1 MVRLTRVQQQLRTRA
16 AVLAAAHR
24 EFAEHGY
31 AHAKVDR
38 IAARADL
45 TRGSVYSNFPGKRAL
60 YLAVLVDLIER
71 APDSG
76 ARRDGPTSP
85 AGAAG
90 AFARTW
96 LCRLPLAGDPAP
108 DGRLRLRSLTGLLDD
123 DHLRPALAQVAE
135 LEALLLGL
143 VLEANES
150 APHRVRAAR
159 LILTTLH
166 GAAAL
171 AETAPGFGDPFDV
184 IRACEHLA
192 DLDLDDSW
200 DPPHA
205 AHVRPARV
213 TDEPWTPPT
222 DLGDVL
228 TGHRPDL
235 NRDGVITVLGAHRLG
250 AAADA
255 VRASGPGDR
264 VTIVPV
270 TDDPDETGCLVRAR
284 LADLVRCL
292 RGSVGADP
300 WPGLRLVLD
309 DHQMLTGALGITT
322 VGDDTEVAVRI
333 RAGRIAVR
341 ATGRGAG
348 LAAAVA
354 DPDGR
359 REEGTR

>member
-1 MVRLTRVQQQLRTRA
+1 MARLTRVQQQQRTHA

-31 AHAKVDR
+31 AHAKIDR

-71 APDSG
+71 SPDPDP
-76 ARRDGPTSP
+76 RRDGPPSP
-85 AGAAG
+85 ADAAG
-90 AFARTW
+90 AFARIW
-96 LCRLPLAGDPAP
+96 LTRLPLAGDPAP

-123 DHLRPALAQVAE
+123 DHLRAALAQVVE

-143 VLEANES
+143 ALEKFG
-150 APHRVRAAR
+150 PTHRRARAAR

-166 GAAAL
+166 GAAVL
-171 AETAPGFGDPFDV
+171 AEAAPGFGDPFDV
-184 IRACEHLA
+184 IAACQRLA
-192 DLDLDDSW
+192 DLEIDDPRDL
-200 DPPHA
+200 PHA
-205 AHVRPARV
+205 AHVRAARPA
-213 TDEPWTPPT
+213 DEPWTPPT
-222 DLGDVL
+222 DLDDAL
-228 TGHRPDL
+228 TDHRPDL

-270 TDDPDETGCLVRAR
+270 TGDPDETGRLVRAR

-309 DHQMLTGALGITT
+309 DNKMLTGALGITT
-322 VGDDTEVAVRI
+322 IGDDTEVAVRI
-333 RAGRIAVR
+333 RAGRITAR
-341 ATGRGAG
+341 ATGRGAS

-354 DPDGR
+354 DPGGR
-359 REEGTR
+359 REGGTR